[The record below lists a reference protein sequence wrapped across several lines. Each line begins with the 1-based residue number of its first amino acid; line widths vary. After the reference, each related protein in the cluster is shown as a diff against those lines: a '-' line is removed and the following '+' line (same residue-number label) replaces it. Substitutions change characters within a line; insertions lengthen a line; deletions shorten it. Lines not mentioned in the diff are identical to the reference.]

1 MHPAALACDHAFGG
15 EVVRSA
21 IDAGGAN
28 AAIFV
33 ADENAA
39 FLVDGSIEKVEQVAA
54 CAAIANAAA
63 LDGIAW
69 SDVLGRPGLATV
81 KRSSYVEIPH
91 TWKRR
96 SRTAIFTVAAVKVS
110 SRGFAAEKRKGSAE
124 RVTSYYCRKYS
135 VNNRPA
141 IDHYRT
147 DIGVANP
154 GKSFVMRHGDVR
166 VAVVGLITEIQR
178 AVGRDS
184 E

>member
-1 MHPAALACDHAFGG
+1 MHPAALACDHAFGR

-54 CAAIANAAA
+54 CSAIANTTT

-69 SDVLGRPGLATV
+69 SDVLGRPGLAAV

-91 TWKRR
+91 TGKGG
-96 SRTAIFTVAAVKVS
+96 AGLQS
-110 SRGFAAEKRKGSAE
+110 S
-124 RVTSYYCRKYS
+124 
-135 VNNRPA
+135 PL
-141 IDHYRT
+141 
-147 DIGVANP
+147 P
-154 GKSFVMRHGDVR
+154 
-166 VAVVGLITEIQR
+166 Q
-178 AVGRDS
+178 
-184 E
+184 